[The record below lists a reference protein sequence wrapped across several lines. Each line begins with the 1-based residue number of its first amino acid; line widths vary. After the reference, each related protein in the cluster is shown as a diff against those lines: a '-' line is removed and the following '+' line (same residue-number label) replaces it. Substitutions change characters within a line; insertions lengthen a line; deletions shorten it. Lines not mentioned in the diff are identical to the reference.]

1 MIDQARYT
9 LADAAAAIGVSTRTL
24 RRRLKDG
31 ELSGQKQRRGKQD
44 VWTIDGA
51 ELARYA
57 ESTGQA
63 LTLAADNSGQHGADA
78 AVVTMTDQGTTPADD
93 GQIAALR
100 AELDYTRRT
109 LADVSRDRDYLREI
123 LANVTKALPP
133 ATPPPAPPLST
144 PVPWWRRPLF
154 GGRRRQ

>member
-9 LADAAAAIGVSTRTL
+9 LAEAAAAIGVSTRTL

-57 ESTGQA
+57 ESAGQT
-63 LTLAADNSGQHGADA
+63 LTPPADNDGQHVAESD
-78 AVVTMTDQGTTPADD
+78 VVSMTDQGKTQAED

-133 ATPPPAPPLST
+133 APPAPAPSSST
-144 PVPWWRRPLF
+144 PIPWWRRPLF
-154 GGRRRQ
+154 GGHKRE

>member
-1 MIDQARYT
+1 MIEKARYT
-9 LADAAAAIGVSTRTL
+9 LAEAAEAIGVSTRTL

-57 ESTGQA
+57 ESTRQA
-63 LTLAADNSGQHGADA
+63 LTIAADSGGHQA
-78 AVVTMTDQGTTPADD
+78 AEIPAVSVTGRDIPAPDT
-93 GQIAALR
+93 GQIAAIV
-100 AELDYTRRT
+100 AELDYLRRT
-109 LADVSRDRDYLREI
+109 LADVTRDRDYLREI

-133 ATPPPAPPLST
+133 AAPSPTPSSPASA
-144 PVPWWRRPLF
+144 PWWRRVLF
-154 GGRRRQ
+154 GWRSQQ